1 MEIIHPLQQAAGRQ
15 QEGEAVRVL
24 ACYRLSKGL
33 QTTVGH
39 FVNKVLLE
47 HSQPHLFTYCPWLL
61 SYTTRVELWA
71 GDMAQAVEC
80 LLRNPEFKLSG
91 FKKQNNFS
99 WC

>member
-1 MEIIHPLQQAAGRQ
+1 VLTPPLPCLSCATLDLSLLICRMEIIHPLQQAAGRQ

-47 HSQPHLFTYCPWLL
+47 HSHIL
-61 SYTTRVELWA
+61 S
-71 GDMAQAVEC
+71 
-80 LLRNPEFKLSG
+80 
-91 FKKQNNFS
+91 
-99 WC
+99 